1 MKNVI
6 FSALLIVIAV
16 IITACAPSEVE
27 QAPRTDDGNQ
37 TLDQDEIEAQKSGQA
52 CADYSRDGRSERHC
66 TTCGDGICETYER
79 CTSSSCSGGLCT
91 SDCGPLYCT
100 QDCGPESQKPAPTE
114 SLPEAQI
121 KLRICR
127 KDDECIKV
135 QADCCG
141 CTAGGKATSI
151 HEQYSENWQ
160 DTIESKCAEIMCPAV
175 MSNHWTCAAEAR
187 CIGNKCTLE
196 P

>member
-1 MKNVI
+1 MKKII
-6 FSALLIVIAV
+6 FALLFLTVLV
-16 IITACAPSEVE
+16 TACAPPQVDQPPKE
-27 QAPRTDDGNQ
+27 PKDGNTQ
-37 TLDQDEIEAQKSGQA
+37 ITDQNETQGSGQK

-66 TTCGDGICETYER
+66 VTCGDGICETYEK
-79 CTSSSCSGGLCT
+79 CTPSTCSGGMCT
-91 SDCGPLYCT
+91 ADCGSLYCT
-100 QDCGPESQKPAPTE
+100 KDCGPESQKPAPTE
-114 SLPEAQI
+114 SLPEAQL

-127 KDDECIKV
+127 KDVECIKV

-151 HEQYSENWQ
+151 HKQYSENWQ

-175 MSNHWTCAAEAR
+175 MSNHWTCAAEVR